1 MVGNR
6 EKSILA
12 VDTSFLWVSVAYYE
26 RGKIR
31 GAIHLNGFKHV
42 EMLNLLVSKFVD
54 FNKNPPEILL
64 INLGPGFFTSLR
76 VSASFAK
83 ALYLSKGIPIFGF
96 NTLQSM
102 LVGLD
107 DGKYIAYLDARKG
120 EIYAQTFYVK
130 EGIPYEDGVIKLG
143 IHKVAVLNL
152 EGYQPYTGYIKA
164 HSLFGLFFQGFGKE
178 LDENFTPVYLRPP
191 DAIINLATPK
201 APSNP

>member
-1 MVGNR
+1 MGGNR

-12 VDTSFLWVSVAYYE
+12 VDTSFLWISVAYYE

-31 GAIHLNGFKHV
+31 GAIHLKEFKHL

-54 FNKNPPEILL
+54 FDKNPPNILL

-83 ALYLSKGIPIFGF
+83 ALYLSKGIPMLGF

-120 EIYAQTFYVK
+120 EIYAQTFQVK
-130 EGIPYEDGVIKLG
+130 GGIPYEDGVIELG
-143 IHKVAVLNL
+143 IYKPDVLNL
-152 EGYQPYTGYIKA
+152 EGYKPYTGYIRA
-164 HSLFGLFFQGFGKE
+164 HSLFILFFKGFGKE